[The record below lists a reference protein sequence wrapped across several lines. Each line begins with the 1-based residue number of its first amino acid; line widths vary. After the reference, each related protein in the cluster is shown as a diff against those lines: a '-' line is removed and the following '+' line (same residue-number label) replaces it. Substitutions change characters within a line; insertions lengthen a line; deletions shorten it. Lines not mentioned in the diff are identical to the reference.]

1 MASLP
6 GERAPS
12 PSLRHG
18 VRCVPEQGVTVES
31 VLLAVVEQIGCENIS
46 SASRMNKAVVIFL
59 KEEQLV
65 AQLIESGVVIDGG
78 FCPILPL
85 ATLMSKVIISN
96 VPPFIPDEV
105 IERELIRFGRI
116 ASPLKV
122 ISLGCKNSEL
132 KHVMSFRRQVFMFLK
147 EPTLDISFRVMD
159 EGKSFMIYAST
170 AGFKCFDCGD
180 IGHKRTDCPHKVQ
193 VNMNEEDNVDHVVSD
208 VNEPAVENSQIERT
222 ETVTPAIA
230 EGHESDNEEIEIQ
243 ENAAL
248 DESQSVVVQD
258 DMDEN
263 GMSSEI
269 ASTSG
274 VGMLNQRME
283 SAVEGPLE
291 DENKVEMRD
300 EDTFSQMSGFSE
312 TGSQMEDSNLYHLQE
327 INDFLDESFGRV
339 VEIRDF
345 FSDTEKFVKS
355 VVVLQRTVGLDELNE
370 KKRFRLRKLLTK
382 LRKRKGSFSKK

>member
-18 VRCVPEQGVTVES
+18 VRCVPEQEVTVES
-31 VLLAVVEQIGCENIS
+31 VLLAVGEQIGCENLS
-46 SASRMNKAVVIFL
+46 SASRMNKAVVVLL

-78 FCPILPL
+78 LCPILPL
-85 ATLMSKVIISN
+85 ATLMSKVIILN

-132 KHVMSFRRQVFMFLK
+132 KHVMSFQHQVFMFLK
-147 EPTLDISFRVMD
+147 EPTLDISFRIMD
-159 EGKSFMIYAST
+159 EGKSYMIYAST
-170 AGFKCFDCGD
+170 AGFKCFECGD
-180 IGHKRTDCPHKVQ
+180 IGHMQTACPNKVQ
-193 VNMNEEDNVDHVVSD
+193 VNMNEEDNVDKVVSG
-208 VNEPAVENSQIERT
+208 VNDSAGENSQIERT

-230 EGHESDNEEIEIQ
+230 EGHVSDNEGIGVK
-243 ENAAL
+243 ENAVL
-248 DESQSVVVQD
+248 DESQFVVIHD

-263 GMSSEI
+263 VLSSEI

-283 SAVEGPLE
+283 STVEGLLE
-291 DENKVEMRD
+291 DENKVKMRD

-312 TGSQMEDSNLYHLQE
+312 TGSQMEYSNLYSLQE
-327 INDFLDESFGRV
+327 INNFLDE
-339 VEIRDF
+339 
-345 FSDTEKFVKS
+345 
-355 VVVLQRTVGLDELNE
+355 Q
-370 KKRFRLRKLLTK
+370 
-382 LRKRKGSFSKK
+382 